1 LGFENENPES
11 IFRAYSMANH
21 PEGIYIFSTSDC
33 YPLDRKNGG
42 FMKLNPGVSSSYV
55 SLKPGDKSIIAAV
68 LSGFHIKPTQR
79 NVYIYIAGMAPLHIH
94 YYFIFSYLKKK
105 KIEK

>member
-21 PEGIYIFSTSDC
+21 PAEGNIFSTSDLLL
-33 YPLDRKNGG
+33 PFDRKNGG

-55 SLKPGDKSIIAAV
+55 
-68 LSGFHIKPTQR
+68 FR
-79 NVYIYIAGMAPLHIH
+79 
-94 YYFIFSYLKKK
+94 
-105 KIEK
+105 